1 MKEQRRLLAFTLI
14 ELLVVIAII
23 AILASM
29 LLPALQQARD
39 RAAAVSCQNNFKTLG
54 NALTLYL
61 QDNNDFWPGYW
72 NGGSPNQTFRSC
84 FFYCKKRP
92 ANNAGDFGLLCDYLG
107 FDSNAYLFA
116 VRRVNNEMVVCK
128 FACPKLPREVAPG
141 KDYRS
146 GLAMTKNGT
155 KSSLTNRE
163 VKSSRLRR
171 PAAWCPF
178 GEAEQGDLA
187 ANLAWNYESVP
198 GEVKTNAFAYRH
210 GSGTG
215 AGAVLIY
222 ADFHVA
228 LLNKFQ
234 IPAKWS
240 VGDPA
245 FYGCFWNPWPIA
257 GYEDRWK

>member
-1 MKEQRRLLAFTLI
+1 MKKQTKDSVFTLI
-14 ELLVVIAII
+14 ELLVVIAIL

-54 NALTLYL
+54 NALALYL
-61 QDNNDFWPGYW
+61 QDNSDFWPGYW

-107 FDSNAYLFA
+107 FDSNAYLFG

-141 KDYRS
+141 KEYRS
-146 GLAMTKNGT
+146 GLAMTKNGS

-163 VKSSRLRR
+163 VKSTRLRR

-178 GEAEQGDLA
+178 GEVEQGDLSA
-187 ANLAWNYESVP
+187 CLAWNYEAVP

-210 GSGTG
+210 GSGSG

-222 ADFHVA
+222 GDFHVA
-228 LLNKFQ
+228 LLNKYQ
-234 IPAKWS
+234 IPANWS
-240 VGDPA
+240 VGSPA
-245 FYGCFWNPWPIA
+245 YYGCFWNPWPQA

>member
-1 MKEQRRLLAFTLI
+1 MKERKKLLSFTLI

-39 RAAAVSCQNNFKTLG
+39 RAAAVTCQNNFKTLG

-72 NGGSPNQTFRSC
+72 NGGSGTQTFRSC

-92 ANNAGDFGLLCDYLG
+92 GNNAGDYGLMCDYLG
-107 FDSNAYLFA
+107 VDASTYLFG
-116 VRRVNNEMVVCK
+116 VRRINGAFIVCR
-128 FACPKLPREVAPG
+128 FACPKLPREVFPG
-141 KDYRS
+141 REYRS

-155 KSSLTNRE
+155 QSSLSVRE

-178 GEAEQGDLA
+178 AEAEQGDLSGC
-187 ANLAWNYESVP
+187 LAWNYEAMP
-198 GEVKTNAFAYRH
+198 YEAKDKAIAYRH
-210 GSGTG
+210 GSGNG
-215 AGAVLIY
+215 AGAVLLY
-222 ADFHVA
+222 GDFHVA
-228 LLNKFQ
+228 LLNKYQ
-234 IPAKWS
+234 IPANWS
-240 VGDPA
+240 VGGPA
-245 FYGCFWNPWPIA
+245 YYGCFWNPWPIA